1 MVSVWRF
8 TVLNNV
14 ETLVIVMTILFI
26 ILKLFMEKVNE
37 LTLKKLFKCFT
48 LNLLQIANKFSL

>member
-37 LTLKKLFKCFT
+37 LTV
-48 LNLLQIANKFSL
+48 